1 MALSHNFS
9 STLTP
14 SSLHISPLS
23 ASYPVPKS
31 THTYLQRAV
40 EFLIELPSFEDR
52 QIGTIH
58 LFEYVIKSLNRTS
71 QFGAVGK
78 VELKAMRCEYF
89 STLDGLLFSLG
100 GKFGIVPPRPLFEL
114 VVKCLSVS
122 HYHQGQ
128 SAKLI
133 KIPPK
138 I

>member
-1 MALSHNFS
+1 MELSHNFFS
-9 STLTP
+9 ILIP
-14 SSLHISPLS
+14 SSHHISPQS
-23 ASYPVPKS
+23 AFYPVPKS

-58 LFEYVIKSLNRTS
+58 LFEYVIKSLNGAT

-78 VELKAMRCEYF
+78 VELKAMRFEYF
-89 STLDGLLFSLG
+89 STLDSFLFSFG
-100 GKFGIVPPRPLFEL
+100 GKFGIVPPGPLFEL